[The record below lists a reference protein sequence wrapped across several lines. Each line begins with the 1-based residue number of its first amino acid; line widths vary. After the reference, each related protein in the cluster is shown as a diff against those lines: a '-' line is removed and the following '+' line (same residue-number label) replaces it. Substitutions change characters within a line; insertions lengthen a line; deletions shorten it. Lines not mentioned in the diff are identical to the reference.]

1 MHICHLCREC
11 QWLCRVVR
19 YCTLAEEVAPER
31 AKRGVIRQA
40 LAAEDQAVNASL
52 YILLRA
58 VDRFQAT
65 CGRFPGALS
74 GYAPSLLTDMI
85 TFVDQ
90 AQKMPCSLTCI
101 PNSVLGAG
109 KMHSACGH

>member
-1 MHICHLCREC
+1 MVSA
-11 QWLCRVVR
+11 RVVR
-19 YCTLAEEVAPER
+19 YCTLEEEVAPER

-65 CGRFPGALS
+65 CGRFPGTLS
-74 GYAPSLLTDMI
+74 GYAVTP
-85 TFVDQ
+85 
-90 AQKMPCSLTCI
+90 
-101 PNSVLGAG
+101 AG
-109 KMHSACGH
+109 GQ